1 MYTQT
6 MSDDPPRLPV
16 IQSDGDADSG
26 CSPKVYVSNEE
37 AVVLA
42 AMRTLRDRSLELRRE
57 LESAEDPE
65 RKRLEDELDR
75 LREEWHALSG
85 RREKAFRRKMIML
98 GHLPP
103 DEDVALF

>member
-16 IQSDGDADSG
+16 IQNDGDADSG

-37 AVVLA
+37 AALLA

-57 LESAEDPE
+57 LESAEGPE
-65 RKRLEDELDR
+65 RKRLADELEDLRRDWRGLADR
-75 LREEWHALSG
+75 REE
-85 RREKAFRRKMIML
+85 AFRRKLIML

-103 DEDVALF
+103 DTDVALF

>member
-1 MYTQT
+1 
-6 MSDDPPRLPV
+6 MSDDPPHLPV
-16 IQSDGDADSG
+16 IQSDNDTDSS

-37 AVVLA
+37 AAVLA

-57 LESAEDPE
+57 LESAEGPE
-65 RKRLEDELDR
+65 RKRLAEELEDLRRDWRELTDR
-75 LREEWHALSG
+75 REE
-85 RREKAFRRKMIML
+85 AFRRKMIML